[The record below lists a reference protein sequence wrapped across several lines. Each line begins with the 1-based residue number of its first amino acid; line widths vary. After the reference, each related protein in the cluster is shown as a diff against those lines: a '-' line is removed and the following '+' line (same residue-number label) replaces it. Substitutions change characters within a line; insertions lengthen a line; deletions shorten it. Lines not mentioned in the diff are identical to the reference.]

1 MIGLTRAAVTRW
13 LERLLHTHDT
23 PHRTAVAFSLGVF
36 LAFSPLLGLHTALG
50 LALAF
55 AFGLNRVAVL
65 LGVYVNLPWFLGPYY
80 TVATLAGA
88 AVLRRPL
95 PRGLLREFAT
105 LLDRWPPGELERL
118 VTLLRPLLWSYVV
131 GSTLLAAL
139 AAAVAYYAALGFV
152 LARRQRH
159 PGAEHIS

>member
-13 LERLLHTHDT
+13 LERLLHIHDT

-36 LAFSPLLGLHTALG
+36 LAFSPLLGLHTVLG

-152 LARRQRH
+152 LARRRRH
-159 PGAEHIS
+159 PGAEHAS

>member
-1 MIGLTRAAVTRW
+1 MIRLTRAALARW
-13 LERLLHTHDT
+13 LERLLHIHDT
-23 PHRTAVAFSLGVF
+23 PRRTAAAFALGVF
-36 LAFSPLLGLHTALG
+36 IGFSPLLGLHTALG
-50 LALAF
+50 LGLAF

-95 PRGLLREFAT
+95 PPGLLGDFAA
-105 LLDRWPPGELERL
+105 LLEHWPPADLDRL
-118 VTLLRPLLWSYVV
+118 VTLLRPLLWPYVA
-131 GSTLLAAL
+131 GSTLLAGL

-152 LARRQRH
+152 EARRHRH
-159 PGAEHIS
+159 TAVHIR